1 MTVIIIIVYDDDW
14 WNEFALHVPSLR
26 WNFLPL
32 HPSIAN
38 WIDAALIA
46 TSVSLPQLP
55 LFSPFSIFSPSPA
68 GQFGM
73 KRNKKWCTTSWWMAI
88 IKGSRR
94 GMQMISRSRRSA
106 PCGCMR
112 QALLSSTF
120 FYYCFFFL
128 QPGGRAGVFSQVRS
142 RKIAGLDSKTGEWLH
157 ERSYMLTVIW
167 TGAVWSFEI
176 LDLDS
181 CRAETN

>member
-32 HPSIAN
+32 HPSTTN
-38 WIDAALIA
+38 CIDAALIA

-120 FYYCFFFL
+120 FYYCFFSCSRVGEQVCFHRF
-128 QPGGRAGVFSQVRS
+128 GAG
-142 RKIAGLDSKTGEWLH
+142 KLLD
-157 ERSYMLTVIW
+157 W
-167 TGAVWSFEI
+167 TQRLGSDFMREAT
-176 LDLDS
+176 
-181 CRAETN
+181 C